1 MNEVERR
8 LSRLEERA
16 QDEAIA
22 AMSDEE
28 LDAMLDEDPIG
39 RRVLAAMTDA
49 ELEDLASGKPA
60 AVQQFTRRHK
70 ELSASQDLNGGQYA

>member
-22 AMSDEE
+22 AMSNDELE
-28 LDAMLDEDPIG
+28 AMLDEDPIG

-70 ELSASQDLNGGQYA
+70 ELSASQE

>member
-22 AMSDEE
+22 AMSNDELE
-28 LDAMLDEDPIG
+28 AMLDEDPIG

-60 AVQQFTRRHK
+60 AVQQFTRRR
-70 ELSASQDLNGGQYA
+70 LMSR